1 MSYWPL
7 ICIVLVSISAILGFG
22 AGAATGAA
30 FNGADFNGVFVP
42 MFSALGGWVSGAG
55 ALAAVGTTIYFY
67 RKQEDENEEDLEV
80 TVYSRYG
87 YMHVDVLCLSRHP
100 AFVTDVLFDFDGKG
114 YFLSLCDGKQL
125 NVHVSYKEKKTF
137 ELYPLQQEVEQFS
150 GIDLMHHA
158 DKLVVETTFATYT
171 PDKNY
176 VPMRS

>member
-22 AGAATGAA
+22 AGAAAGAT
-30 FNGADFNGVFVP
+30 FNGTDFNDVFVP

-67 RKQEDENEEDLEV
+67 RKQEDENDEDLEV

-114 YFLSLCDGKQL
+114 YFLSLCDAKQL

-137 ELYPLQQEVEQFS
+137 ALYPLQEEVQQVS
-150 GIDLMHHA
+150 GIDLMRHA

-176 VPMRS
+176 LSERS